1 MRYWYMV
8 PSLSDVPAGE
18 ESFMKNMTLQNIAAA
33 CGGNYFGP
41 TEALQKQVAGISIDS
56 RKTEKDWLFVATKG
70 ERVDG
75 HSFISQVMENG
86 AAAVIS
92 EKELADANFPYIV
105 VEDSFIALKKIAAFY
120 REQLDI
126 KVVGITGSV
135 GKTST
140 KEMIASVLSAKY
152 KVQKTQKNFNNEV
165 GLPLTVF
172 SISDEHEIAVL
183 EMGIS
188 DFGEMS
194 RLTNIAKPDI
204 CVITNIGQCHLE
216 NLGDRDGV
224 LKAKTEIFLGMK
236 EDGEV
241 VLNGEDD
248 KLLTVKNV
256 AGKPV
261 HYFAKNKTEEAEVYA
276 TDIVNRGLLGTN
288 CTIHTNKGE
297 IDVHIHMPGEHM
309 VNNALTATVVGLLC
323 NLTLEEIRDGIEKAE
338 TLAGRSHIIETE
350 KYVVIDDCYNANP
363 VSMKAALDLLETAN
377 GRKVAILGS
386 MFELGEMEEKL
397 HYETGVY
404 AAQKNIDVIVALGQ
418 LGAKIYEGAKV
429 EGTKM
434 VYRFET
440 VEAFLQQKE
449 SVLEEKD
456 TILVKASHGMHLE
469 QIVDAL
475 K

>member
-1 MRYWYMV
+1 
-8 PSLSDVPAGE
+8 
-18 ESFMKNMTLQNIAAA
+18 MKNMTLKNIAQAA
-33 CGGNYFGP
+33 KGTYFGSK
-41 TEALQKQVAGISIDS
+41 EALQKEVAGIALDS
-56 RKTEKDWLFVATKG
+56 RKIEKDWLFVATKG

-75 HSFISQVMENG
+75 HSFIPQVIENG

-92 EKELADANFPYIV
+92 EKELTDANFPYIL
-105 VEDSFIALKKIAAFY
+105 VEDSFIALKKIATFY
-120 REQLDI
+120 REQLDV

-140 KEMIASVLSAKY
+140 KEMIASVLSTKY

-172 SISDEHEIAVL
+172 SIADEHEIAVL

-188 DFGEMS
+188 DFGEMT

-224 LKAKTEIFLGMK
+224 LKAKTEIFAGMK
-236 EDGEV
+236 EQGDV

-248 KLLTVKNV
+248 KLLTVQTV
-256 AGKPV
+256 DGKPV
-261 HYFAKNKTEEAEVYA
+261 HYFTKEQTAEAEVYA
-276 TDIVNRGLLGTN
+276 SNIVSRGLLGTQ
-288 CTIHTNKGE
+288 CTIHTKQGDM
-297 IDVHIHMPGEHM
+297 DVHIHMPGEHM

-323 NLTLEEIRDGIEKAE
+323 DLSLEQIKEGIEKAE
-338 TLAGRSHIIETE
+338 TLAGRSHIIEAE
-350 KYVVIDDCYNANP
+350 KYVIIDDCYNANP
-363 VSMKAALDLLETAN
+363 VSMRAALDLLETAV
-377 GRKVAILGS
+377 GRKVAIVGS
-386 MFELGEMEEKL
+386 MFELGEKEEQL
-397 HYETGVY
+397 HYDIGVY
-404 AAQKNIDVIVALGQ
+404 GAEKNIDVVVALGQ
-418 LGAKIYEGAKV
+418 LGEKIYEGIKATGEK
-429 EGTKM
+429 EA
-434 VYRFET
+434 YHFET
-440 VEAFLQQKE
+440 VEEFLQQKD
-449 SVLEEKD
+449 SILKEKD

>member
-1 MRYWYMV
+1 
-8 PSLSDVPAGE
+8 
-18 ESFMKNMTLQNIAAA
+18 MKNMTLQNIATA
-33 CGGNYFGP
+33 CQGTYFGSP
-41 TEALQKQVAGISIDS
+41 EALQKEVAGIAIDS
-56 RKTEKDWLFVATKG
+56 RKMEKDWLFVATKG

-75 HSFISQVMENG
+75 HSFINQVMENG

-92 EKELADANFPYIV
+92 EKELTDANFPYIL
-105 VEDSFIALKKIAAFY
+105 VEDSFIALKKIAAYY

-140 KEMIASVLSAKY
+140 KEMIASVLSTKF

-172 SISDEHEIAVL
+172 SISDEHEVAVL

-188 DFGEMS
+188 DFGEMT

-236 EDGEV
+236 ENGEV

-261 HYFAKNKTEEAEVYA
+261 HYFSKTKTEEAEVYA
-276 TDIVNRGLLGTN
+276 SNIVSRGLLGTN
-288 CTIHTNKGE
+288 CTIHTQQGDM
-297 IDVHIHMPGEHM
+297 DVHIQMPGEHM

-323 NLTLEEIRDGIEKAE
+323 NLTLEQIKEGIEKAE

-350 KYVVIDDCYNANP
+350 KYIVIDDCYNANP
-363 VSMKAALDLLETAN
+363 VSMRAALDLLATAK
-377 GRKVAILGS
+377 GRKVAIIGS
-386 MFELGEMEEKL
+386 MFELGEKEEQL
-397 HYETGVY
+397 HYDTGVY
-404 AAQKNIDVIVALGQ
+404 AADKDIDVIVALGQ
-418 LGAKIYEGAKV
+418 LGAKIYEGAKAAG
-429 EGTKM
+429 EKE
-434 VYRFET
+434 VYHFET
-440 VEAFLQQKE
+440 VDEFLQQKD
-449 SVLEEKD
+449 SVLKEKD

-469 QIVDAL
+469 RIVENL

>member
-1 MRYWYMV
+1 
-8 PSLSDVPAGE
+8 
-18 ESFMKNMTLQNIAAA
+18 MKNMTLQNIAQAA
-33 CGGNYFGP
+33 EGTYFGSK
-41 TEALQKQVAGISIDS
+41 EALQKEVAGIALDS
-56 RKTEKDWLFVATKG
+56 RKIEKDWLFVATKG

-75 HSFISQVMENG
+75 HSFIPQVIENG

-92 EKELADANFPYIV
+92 EKELTDANFPYIL
-105 VEDSFIALKKIAAFY
+105 VEDSFIALKKIATFY
-120 REQLDI
+120 REQLDV

-140 KEMIASVLSAKY
+140 KEMIASVLSTKY

-172 SISDEHEIAVL
+172 SIADEHEIAVL

-188 DFGEMS
+188 DFGEMT

-224 LKAKTEIFLGMK
+224 LKAKTEIFAGMK
-236 EDGEV
+236 EHGDV

-248 KLLTVKNV
+248 KLLTVQTV
-256 AGKPV
+256 DGKPV
-261 HYFAKNKTEEAEVYA
+261 HYFTKEQTAEAEVYA
-276 TDIVNRGLLGTN
+276 SNIVSRGLLGTK
-288 CTIHTNKGE
+288 CTIHTKQGNM
-297 IDVHIHMPGEHM
+297 DVHIHMPGEHM

-323 NLTLEEIRDGIEKAE
+323 DLSLEQIKEGIEKAE
-338 TLAGRSHIIETE
+338 TLAGRSHIIEAE
-350 KYVVIDDCYNANP
+350 NYIIIDDCYNANP
-363 VSMKAALDLLETAN
+363 VSMKAALDLLETAE
-377 GRKVAILGS
+377 GRKVAIVGS
-386 MFELGEMEEKL
+386 MFELGEKEEQL
-397 HYETGVY
+397 HYDIGVY
-404 AAQKNIDVIVALGQ
+404 GAEKNIDVVVALGQ
-418 LGAKIYEGAKV
+418 LGAKIYDGVKATGGKEA
-429 EGTKM
+429 
-434 VYRFET
+434 YYFET
-440 VEAFLQQKE
+440 VEEFLQKKD
-449 SVLEEKD
+449 SILKDKD